1 MTVPAVPNFVR
12 SLCALFTRVRRADVD
27 SRAQTESLHPCSGP
41 SRSPCSG
48 ISLTEVAVA
57 MALSLVA
64 LLAVAPAIVLSLRIL
79 VLGQTELDQEVA
91 VDSAWDEIYENPGP
105 PPDIAITRDV
115 GAGRQLRVDAHS
127 IETDSSLTRWRL
139 WVDGSDYSQERW
151 RSK

>member
-1 MTVPAVPNFVR
+1 
-12 SLCALFTRVRRADVD
+12 
-27 SRAQTESLHPCSGP
+27 
-41 SRSPCSG
+41 
-48 ISLTEVAVA
+48 

-91 VDSAWDEIYENPGP
+91 VDSAWDEIYEIPGR
-105 PPDIAITRDV
+105 PPDIAITRDL

-127 IETDSSLTRWRL
+127 IETEASLTRWRL